1 MVNFLISFQVTG
13 ERNDEIEEIIDE
25 IKYYLLKII
34 NRYETDQSR

>member
-1 MVNFLISFQVTG
+1 MTIGGICTTK
-13 ERNDEIEEIIDE
+13 NDEIKQRIDE